1 VHTLHGLTPKDLVHA
16 MNTLRRKVSLVSLF
30 RSESSLIKLSRYSI
44 DCDKTRLFNTSVQ
57 TFTVCTLDCYL
68 LRPYCLFT

>member
-1 VHTLHGLTPKDLVHA
+1 

-30 RSESSLIKLSRYSI
+30 RSDTSLIKLSRYSI

-57 TFTVCTLDCYL
+57 TFTVCLLGCYL
-68 LRPYCLFT
+68 LCPYRLS